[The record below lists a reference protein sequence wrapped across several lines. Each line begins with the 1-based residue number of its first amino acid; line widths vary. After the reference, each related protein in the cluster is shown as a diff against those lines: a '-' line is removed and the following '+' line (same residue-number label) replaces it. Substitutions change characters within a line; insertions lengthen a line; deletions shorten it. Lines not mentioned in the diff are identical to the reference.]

1 MEYLNMLQMQ
11 LVSLMPTL
19 GVLIYAIISTV
30 KIIKTNK
37 DLRAEVRDDAAIQ
50 QIKAENRR
58 LQAMVKDLAQ
68 IQREDKKDTDQLLR
82 MIDEQN
88 QTIRRMERK
97 LGELGYDKE
106 I

>member
-30 KIIKTNK
+30 KIVKTNK

>member
-30 KIIKTNK
+30 KIVKTNK

-68 IQREDKKDTDQLLR
+68 IQRENKKDTDQLLR

>member
-1 MEYLNMLQMQ
+1 MEYLNMLRMQ

-30 KIIKTNK
+30 KIVKTNK

-68 IQREDKKDTDQLLR
+68 IQRENKKDTDQLLR